1 MKTVFYLPNCG
12 TCKRILSEIKP
23 GKEVKLRDIKQDAI
37 TEEELD
43 EMLRLAGSHEALFSR
58 VAMKYR
64 ALGLDKM
71 KLGEKD
77 YRYYMLKDYTFLK
90 RPTIIYDGEIFIGSS
105 KATIERA
112 KKAFGTK

>member
-64 ALGLDKM
+64 
-71 KLGEKD
+71 EKD

>member
-1 MKTVFYLPNCG
+1 
-12 TCKRILSEIKP
+12 
-23 GKEVKLRDIKQDAI
+23 
-37 TEEELD
+37 
-43 EMLRLAGSHEALFSR
+43 
-58 VAMKYR
+58 
-64 ALGLDKM
+64 M

-77 YRYYMLKDYTFLK
+77 YRYYILKDYTFLK